1 MSIRTDVQ
9 ELENL
14 QLEIKSLRNR
24 IKSLKQKEKQT
35 SIRISSF
42 LKAREQPGVKFQGTA
57 IILEEKPKA
66 LHKKQKDKDADT
78 MLVLERLGVEN
89 PKEALLEILASRK
102 GDLITSEKL
111 KVKKYKG

>member
-1 MSIRTDVQ
+1 
-9 ELENL
+9 
-14 QLEIKSLRNR
+14 
-24 IKSLKQKEKQT
+24 
-35 SIRISSF
+35 
-42 LKAREQPGVKFQGTA
+42 
-57 IILEEKPKA
+57 
-66 LHKKQKDKDADT
+66 